1 MTEEILL
8 TEELFLEFLDP
19 VSAKAYT
26 WKQETESGYAS
37 LKFQASFEDDHEKR
51 YYLSFYRDTTFGK
64 NSRRVIFSVKKNKNL
79 NPKIHVDKGSFIK
92 ILGTII
98 QIYQYYKLNDPD
110 GKMSNSYG
118 FQFPD
123 TFAKYMPFLAKV
135 IKRLFKT
142 TPKIRLELYGAVES
156 LDGNTI
162 IYLANTSTSLPLF
175 GGPKADLALIR
186 GEFYMKLTGQT
197 ASDKEDEGSEIQGV
211 PPVPKAPAPYMPPA
225 YEPTPVK
232 KASAKATPKYVPSP
246 KPAPEPEAPV
256 GFVPSEYN
264 ATIMFFTPDGE
275 WAEFVYAKEDSG
287 SSSFIKGDKAEIFA
301 IYNKGTFEKIKE
313 QFKMNP
319 KGADKIIS
327 DVGDYVLILKTNSG
341 KFVGYSIKGAAAG
354 NINFLDP
361 RFEFI
366 KDANSVPVVVKKA
379 IAQNQAASAAKK
391 AVELPV
397 TKADLDQVA
406 KNPYAISID
415 NLPESYQKILDD
427 ASFNLGPIKVR
438 LGEDTS
444 IIGVVDKLEEVRA
457 FFGTLPKDQLKEKM
471 YDISGE
477 VEKVTSKLVKS
488 INTFLEQSEAFLG
501 QKDGHSTGYINS
513 VKIYTGSGYEA
524 INNFLRGKS
533 TGVSSSS
540 QIEERVK
547 SIDEA
552 FSTEGIYLPSK
563 LVVYRGA
570 SISIDQIED
579 MNNMKSVP
587 LTGYASVSLRPATA
601 ISFMSGGV
609 SFVELGKAT
618 TLKDVS
624 DPNQLDQAYYSSSQ
638 GNKILY
644 SINRLDRCLSLALK
658 KISNHPNEEEILLN
672 RGVTVR
678 PRPGKAIQRV
688 MKRETGS
695 SADNGEGIWLARVEI
710 APKAISESSLA
721 LFLLREAIDKFTEA
735 QDALA
740 ITQVFLDDYAEFH
753 NLK

>member
-51 YYLSFYRDTTFGK
+51 YYLSFYRDSGFGK

-98 QIYQYYKLNDPD
+98 QIYQHYKLNDPD
-110 GKMSNSYG
+110 GKLSNSYA

-135 IKRLFKT
+135 IKRLFKS

-162 IYLANTSTSLPLF
+162 IYLANTSSSMPLF
-175 GGPKADLALIR
+175 GGPKADLAVIR
-186 GEFYMKLTGQT
+186 GDFYMKLTGQT
-197 ASDKEDEGSEIQGV
+197 AANKEDEGSVVDDTIQGV
-211 PPVPKAPAPYMPPA
+211 PPLPKASAPAYIPPA
-225 YEPTPVK
+225 YKATK
-232 KASAKATPKYVPSP
+232 KAKLKDEPMDPVVAPSP
-246 KPAPEPEAPV
+246 KTPE
-256 GFVPSEYN
+256 GFVPSEFE
-264 ATIMFFTPDGE
+264 AKIMFLTPDSE
-275 WAEFVYAKEDSG
+275 WAGAVYAKEDSG
-287 SSSFIKGDKAEIFA
+287 SSAFIKGDSAEIFGL
-301 IYNKGTFEKIKE
+301 YKKETFEKIKD

-341 KFVGYSIKGAAAG
+341 KFVGYSIKGAASG
-354 NINFLDP
+354 NSNFLDP
-361 RFEFI
+361 KFEFI
-366 KDANSVPVVVKKA
+366 KNLDSVPVVIKKE
-379 IAQNQAASAAKK
+379 IAQKQAAAAKK
-391 AVELPV
+391 AEELAI
-397 TKADLDQVA
+397 TKPNLDQVA
-406 KNPYAISID
+406 KNPFAVSID
-415 NLPESYQKILDD
+415 NLPESYQKILDE
-427 ASFNLGPIKVR
+427 ASFNLGPIKVS

-444 IIGVVDKLEEVRA
+444 IIGVVDKLEEVRT
-457 FFGTLPKDQLKEKM
+457 FFGSLPKDQLKDKM
-471 YDISGE
+471 YEISGE
-477 VEKVTSKLVKS
+477 VDKVTSKLVKS
-488 INTFLEQSEAFLG
+488 INTFLEQSGAFLG
-501 QKDGHSTGYINS
+501 QKDGASDAYIHS

-533 TGVSSSS
+533 SGISSTS
-540 QIEERVK
+540 QIEARVK

-552 FSTEGIYLPSK
+552 FSTEGVYLPPK

-570 SISIDQIED
+570 SISTDLIEE
-579 MNNMKSVP
+579 MNEMKFVP
-587 LTGYASVSLRPATA
+587 LTGYASVSLRPSTA
-601 ISFMSGGV
+601 MSFMSGGV
-609 SFVELGKAT
+609 GFTEIGKAV
-618 TLKDVS
+618 TLKDIS
-624 DPNQLDQAYYSSSQ
+624 DPKQLDQAYYSSSQ

-644 SINRLDRCLSLALK
+644 SINRLDRCLSLVLK

-672 RGVTVR
+672 RGVNVR
-678 PRPGKAIQRV
+678 PRQGKLIQRV

-695 SADNGEGIWLARVEI
+695 SSDNGEGIWLARVEI

-721 LFLLREAIDKFTEA
+721 SFLLREAIDKFTEA

-740 ITQVFLDDYAEFH
+740 LTAVFLEDYAEFH